1 MKKIILTFLS
11 LLTMLLGSC
20 SNKSDDIYLGGGDPC
35 KISSSDVTIRKEKEF
50 HYIDV
55 PACGKNFSITV
66 NNYPGWNISSISTQI
81 SDKGE
86 FKLEYY
92 NGQKKETNNKDW
104 YEFSEAGNKVNCS
117 IKQNSLLTTRTIEL
131 VMITGDVAC
140 HIYIRQTAE

>member
-1 MKKIILTFLS
+1 MKKLVFILFS
-11 LLTMLLGSC
+11 LLTMFLGSC

-35 KISSSDVTIRKEKEF
+35 EISSNDVSIRKEKESY
-50 HYIDV
+50 YIDV
-55 PACGKNFSITV
+55 PAGGKDFSITV
-66 NNYPGWNISSISTQI
+66 DNYPGWNISSISTQK

-86 FKLEYY
+86 FNLVY
-92 NGQKKETNNKDW
+92 NSGQKKEAKDKDW
-104 YEFSEAGNKVNCS
+104 YEFSEIGNKVNCS